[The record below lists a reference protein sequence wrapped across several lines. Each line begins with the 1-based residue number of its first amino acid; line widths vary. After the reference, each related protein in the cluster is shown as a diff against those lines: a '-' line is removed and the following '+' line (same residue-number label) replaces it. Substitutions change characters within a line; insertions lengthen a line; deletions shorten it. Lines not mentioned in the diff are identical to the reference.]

1 MGKNLKSFDE
11 FNNDVNESLA
21 AGLVAKAL
29 QQASAVRSQTSATQT
44 SSPDYS
50 TTPTSSSD
58 LFDIKNMTGLDL
70 LLATKVGKSLED
82 YLLASTGE
90 MKPSDSPE
98 PAEEIISRIR
108 SNRKL
113 RNEVDSNVEEIR
125 SIEGNK
131 KAVIEPDASLLP
143 SSKPYSFKNKDN
155 ITWDSLK
162 KALTDAIQWR
172 KIDKSKYTLVALR
185 NYLRV
190 KKNSSNHFVDLIILM
205 SPEKDKKVWPYPA
218 TTVPGP
224 MFMVQPF
231 RNWYLSTGLKKTINP
246 KGVAIV
252 QPGVYD
258 YKIGTH
264 KGYTAFVQDGNVE
277 VDRYQP
283 VEVPN
288 RANFNTFSPGNTQ
301 RGHFGINVHRSSSR
315 GTSLN
320 VNTWSA
326 GCLVFANGNDF
337 KNVVNKVKNS
347 RQRQIKVALLQ
358 MDDIG
363 SSFS

>member
-21 AGLVAKAL
+21 AGLVSKAL
-29 QQASAVRSQTSATQT
+29 QQAAAVRSQTPSTQT
-44 SSPDYS
+44 SSPNYS
-50 TTPTSSSD
+50 PSSSD
-58 LFDIKNMTGLDL
+58 LFDVKNMTGLDL

-90 MKPSDSPE
+90 IKPSDSPK

-108 SNRKL
+108 SNRNL
-113 RNEVDSNVEEIR
+113 RDEVYRNAEEIR

-143 SSKPYSFKNKDN
+143 SSKPYSFRNKDN

-162 KALTDAIQWR
+162 KALTDANQWR

-185 NYLRV
+185 NYLSV
-190 KKNSSNHFVDLIILM
+190 KKNSSNHFVDLIVLM
-205 SPEKDKKVWPYPA
+205 SPEKDKKVWSYAA

-231 RNWYLSTGLKKTINP
+231 RNWYLSTGLKETINP

-252 QPGVYD
+252 QPGVYN

-264 KGYTAFVQDGNVE
+264 NGYTAFVQDGNVE

-283 VEVPN
+283 VESPN
-288 RANFNTFSPGNTQ
+288 RVKFNTFSPGNTQ
-301 RGHFGINVHRSSSR
+301 IGRFGINIHRASSR
-315 GTSLN
+315 GTSSN

-326 GCLVFANGNDF
+326 GCLVFANGKDF

-347 RQRQIKVALLQ
+347 GQRQIKVALLQ

-363 SSFS
+363 RSFS